1 MAEKAM
7 INGTSALRV
16 ITIEAA
22 EKPQTMKLRVAAYAR
37 VSSPSEDQK
46 HSFEAQLRYYDT
58 LISGKEN
65 WTMVDL
71 YADEGITGTSAQ
83 KRKDFQ
89 RLLSDCRM
97 GKIDRVL
104 TKSVSRFAR
113 NTKECLEVIRELK
126 QLGIGIYFEEQ
137 KIDTATMSGEM
148 LLTVFAAIAEEESKS
163 IGAKTRMGHRFR
175 MERGEFN
182 TCKAPFGY
190 RLENRALVI
199 DPQEAETVRIIFDRF
214 LAGDS
219 CEKIAEHLNLL
230 GISKRY
236 DRPRWRPG
244 MIRYVLRN
252 ERYAGN
258 AILQKRYTT
267 DDFPRKKMR
276 NKGAVPQYFVTGS
289 NPPIVSQEI
298 FDAAQALIERRYK
311 TVTTAK
317 TQGLPLAQKI
327 YCGHCGTAFR
337 RKLCNGKVYWTCR
350 THDTD
355 KEKCPVMQ
363 IPQETICEAF
373 LRLYY
378 KLKHHPEIL
387 LEMEDALQ
395 TIRSRRMLWSLNI
408 VALNKRIADLSGQD
422 QMLTQLKKQGLID
435 PDIFISQQNSISQKI
450 RAAKQEKAKLLD
462 ADEDTSLR
470 DTQEIL
476 DVLETGPEFLK
487 TFDGEMFGE
496 LVEMVIVDSND
507 KLRFRL
513 KNGLELP
520 ESIERT
526 VR

>member
-113 NTKECLEVIRELK
+113 NTKECLEAIRELK

-355 KEKCPVMQ
+355 KEK
-363 IPQETICEAF
+363 
-373 LRLYY
+373 
-378 KLKHHPEIL
+378 
-387 LEMEDALQ
+387 
-395 TIRSRRMLWSLNI
+395 
-408 VALNKRIADLSGQD
+408 
-422 QMLTQLKKQGLID
+422 
-435 PDIFISQQNSISQKI
+435 
-450 RAAKQEKAKLLD
+450 
-462 ADEDTSLR
+462 
-470 DTQEIL
+470 
-476 DVLETGPEFLK
+476 
-487 TFDGEMFGE
+487 
-496 LVEMVIVDSND
+496 
-507 KLRFRL
+507 
-513 KNGLELP
+513 
-520 ESIERT
+520 
-526 VR
+526 